1 MYGTLTVAC
10 RPTTRKRSSARPP
23 AALGMGQCPSQCEAD
38 PVALTRAGAASE
50 RRLGIAREPGPFV
63 RDVEREPVVE
73 LSLAVTRAGPSPVLT
88 LALPRDQ

>member
-1 MYGTLTVAC
+1 M
-10 RPTTRKRSSARPP
+10 
-23 AALGMGQCPSQCEAD
+23 
-38 PVALTRAGAASE
+38 ALTRAGAASE